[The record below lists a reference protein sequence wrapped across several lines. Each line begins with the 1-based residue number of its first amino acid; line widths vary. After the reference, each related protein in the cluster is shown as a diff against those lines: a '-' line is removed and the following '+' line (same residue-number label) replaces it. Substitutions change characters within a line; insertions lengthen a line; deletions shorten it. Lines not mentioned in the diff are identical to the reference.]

1 MSNSSVIEKLC
12 VDVKTTEGL
21 CSKIEAISDVLFG
34 ISATDSEAREAIH
47 QTMDSY
53 LEDLRVVIHDITES
67 AMQLTFN
74 VAAKKARCKCRE

>member
-1 MSNSSVIEKLC
+1 MSKQPRDYAARLKLYQMYCSESVALIPNSTS
-12 VDVKTTEGL
+12 
-21 CSKIEAISDVLFG
+21 
-34 ISATDSEAREAIH
+34 DSEAREAIH